1 MDIFPLI
8 FALALVYFFEYL
20 INQALFEL
28 VYFEDAGMTQAEQ
41 YRWYQVIYQ
50 CGVFASR
57 SSLKLFKVRRT
68 WIMAILQGMNFILVL
83 FHVLHPYVINISAF
97 FSLITFEGILGGLSY
112 VNTYHRVLTMGDP
125 NTREY
130 SMSIAAFAD
139 SFGITCAA
147 FAAIQLHN
155 YLCRAI
161 NS

>member
-1 MDIFPLI
+1 MSLI
-8 FALALVYFFEYL
+8 WQGSL
-20 INQALFEL
+20 
-28 VYFEDAGMTQAEQ
+28 
-41 YRWYQVIYQ
+41 RYQVIYQ
-50 CGVFASR
+50 CGVFVSR

-68 WIMAILQGMNFILVL
+68 WIMAVLQGMNFILVL

-130 SMSIAAFAD
+130 SMSIAAFSD

-147 FAAIQLHN
+147 FAAIPLHN